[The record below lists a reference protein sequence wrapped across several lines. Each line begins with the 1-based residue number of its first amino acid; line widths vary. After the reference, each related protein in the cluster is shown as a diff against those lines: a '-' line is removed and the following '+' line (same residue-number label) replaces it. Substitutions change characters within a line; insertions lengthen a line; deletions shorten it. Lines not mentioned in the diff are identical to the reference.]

1 MSLAVEKKRAIVQSW
16 QTQVEEKQLEML
28 LLSLAAVMAQLV
40 GCISIQWQYDYRMA
54 DKAHS
59 STVSSGPTVLR
70 RGKGCEM
77 LRPCRRTLF
86 VGDKVESMAGKLW

>member
-1 MSLAVEKKRAIVQSW
+1 MAIVRSLQI
-16 QTQVEEKQLEML
+16 QVEEKQLERL
-28 LLSLAAVMAQLV
+28 LVSLAVVMAQLV
-40 GCISIQWQYDYRMA
+40 GCISIQWQYDYYMA

-59 STVSSGPTVLR
+59 STASSGPTVLR

-86 VGDKVESMAGKLW
+86 VGDRVESMAGNQGRCKQQY